1 MTHSATTRSV
11 ELKLRQAWRRE
22 RRFHHTR
29 GVCHFL
35 LWLGALLLVD
45 FIVDWWFLLPGYGR
59 SILLVVNLGTLAIVA
74 YRSWWRHLA
83 RFDAVRIALQVED
96 RHPDLRSLLVSY
108 VQFADVRADPEHM
121 SPQLIAATRRI
132 AAEATRPIDFREIIR
147 WRDITRVSLFSAAVV
162 LFCGTLS
169 LNWPEFFSTLF
180 LRLINPG
187 ASLAYPTRTH
197 LESITGNVTVPQGSP
212 VTIEVVCSGQAPLN
226 GTLSIRPL
234 EGEWENLVMPLAGVG
249 AYSYRFE
256 QVARDFTYRVRLGDA
271 RSDSYDVRVVPP
283 PHIIRTRVRLHYP
296 DYTKWPD
303 KDADTLHLEV
313 PEGTQVSADLVCD
326 RPVAAAAVVY
336 EDGTLG
342 GLRLSADGM
351 TASVA
356 WTVTKSFP
364 FHFRWTEREHRFV
377 YEGDMTYFLKALTD
391 GPPEVEILFPTEDA
405 KATVQKKVA
414 LRYRAADDF
423 GIAKAAIVFSLNG
436 GQEQRRPLGAFD
448 RPSVEDQA
456 VWKIKDTLAGL
467 KEGDTLMLAVEVTDN
482 KAGEGGPNVARSRPL
497 RLEIVSIAEYLRYIL
512 EKREQLYKEI
522 QAMHED
528 ETGASTEVKAM
539 KEEAGGGPPPAKG
552 APTQPPKK

>member
-1 MTHSATTRSV
+1 MTTETTTRSV
-11 ELKLRQAWRRE
+11 EQKLRQAWRRE
-22 RRFHHTR
+22 HRFHYTR
-29 GVCHFL
+29 GLCHFL
-35 LWLGALLLVD
+35 LWLGALLLAD

-59 SILLVVNLGTLAIVA
+59 LMLVVINVGALAMVL
-74 YRSWWRHLA
+74 YRSWWRHLK
-83 RFDAVRIALQVED
+83 RFDPVRIALQVED

-108 VQFADVRADPEHM
+108 VQFADARVDPEHM

-147 WRDITRVSLFSAAVV
+147 WRDITRVSLVSAAIVV
-162 LFCGTLS
+162 FCGALS

-180 LRLINPG
+180 LRLLDPG

-197 LESITGNVTVPQGSP
+197 LESITGNITVPQGTP
-212 VTIEVVCSGQAPLN
+212 VTIEAVCSGQTPLA

-234 EGEWENLVMPLAGVG
+234 EGEWENLIMPQA
-249 AYSYRFE
+249 AEKTYSYRFE
-256 QVARDFTYRVRLGDA
+256 QVARDFSYRVRLGDA
-271 RSDSYDVRVVPP
+271 RSDAYEVRVVPA
-283 PHIIRTRVRLHYP
+283 PHIVKARVRLHYP

-313 PEGTQVSADLVCD
+313 PEGTRVSADILCD
-326 RPVAAAAVVY
+326 RPLAAASAVY
-336 EDGTLG
+336 EDGTTG
-342 GLRLSADGM
+342 GASLSADGR
-351 TASVA
+351 TASIT

-364 FHFRWTEREHRFV
+364 FHFRWTEREHKFV

-405 KATVQKKVA
+405 KATVQKKLA
-414 LRYRAADDF
+414 LRYRAGDDF

-436 GQEQRRPLGAFD
+436 GEEQRRPLAAVD
-448 RPSVEDQA
+448 RASVEDQT
-456 VWKIKDTLAGL
+456 VWKIKETVPGL
-467 KEGDTLMLAVEVTDN
+467 KEGDTLTLAVEVTDN

-497 RLEIVSIAEYLRYIL
+497 RLEIVSVAEYLRYIL

-522 QAMHED
+522 QAMHEE

-539 KEEAGGGPPPAKG
+539 KQEAGGTP
-552 APTQPPKK
+552 